1 MKVTLLGTGTSG
13 GVPSL
18 GCNCKVC
25 RSTDPRDRHL
35 RSAALLE
42 TSSTRVL
49 IDCGPDIR
57 EQLLP
62 FSFGRIDAVLL
73 THCHYDHIAGLDDLR
88 PFCVFGAIN
97 IYADNATSEC
107 VKRIMPYCFGDN
119 LYPGVPLIN
128 LHVIKPG
135 DTFRIGDISVQPIKV
150 MHGEMPI
157 LGYRF
162 SDLRISQT

>member
-35 RSAALLE
+35 RSAVLLE

-62 FSFGRIDAVLL
+62 FSFGRIDAVL
-73 THCHYDHIAGLDDLR
+73 I
-88 PFCVFGAIN
+88 V
-97 IYADNATSEC
+97 
-107 VKRIMPYCFGDN
+107 IM
-119 LYPGVPLIN
+119 I
-128 LHVIKPG
+128 
-135 DTFRIGDISVQPIKV
+135 
-150 MHGEMPI
+150 
-157 LGYRF
+157 
-162 SDLRISQT
+162 ISQAWTTCARFVYSELLTFMLTMQHRNALSALCHTVLVIIFILVCR

>member
-73 THCHYDHIAGLDDLR
+73 THCHYDHVGGNYLFPNAQVNIHELDANALKNEDEDTVSFLFNESNLFNNAGDFDLKT
-88 PFCVFGAIN
+88 VFVLPCLTN
-97 IYADNATSEC
+97 
-107 VKRIMPYCFGDN
+107 
-119 LYPGVPLIN
+119 
-128 LHVIKPG
+128 
-135 DTFRIGDISVQPIKV
+135 
-150 MHGEMPI
+150 
-157 LGYRF
+157 
-162 SDLRISQT
+162 

>member
-88 PFCVFGAIN
+88 PFLCIRS
-97 IYADNATSEC
+97 Y
-107 VKRIMPYCFGDN
+107 
-119 LYPGVPLIN
+119 
-128 LHVIKPG
+128 
-135 DTFRIGDISVQPIKV
+135 
-150 MHGEMPI
+150 
-157 LGYRF
+157 
-162 SDLRISQT
+162 